1 MIIDSSVAV
10 EVALGS
16 RAGRDAIEL
25 LDEDLFVPE
34 LFYAEFHSVLHR
46 LRTRKEI
53 SAAQVSEARRV
64 LSGLDVEAR
73 PVHHL
78 EEELWRVAQRV
89 SAYDAHYVV
98 LANEIGVPLAT
109 RDRRLASNT
118 NLGVRFLLIS

>member
-10 EVALGS
+10 EVGLGS
-16 RAGRDAIEL
+16 RVGRDAIAL
-25 LDEDLFVPE
+25 LAQDLFVPE

-53 SAAQVSEARRV
+53 DTAQVNEARRV
-64 LSGLDVEAR
+64 LNGLDLVAL

-78 EEELWRVAQRV
+78 EDSLWRIAQRV

-98 LANEIGVPLAT
+98 LARELGVPLAT
-109 RDRRLASNT
+109 RDRRLAN
-118 NLGVRFLLIS
+118 NEDLGVQFLLVA